1 MPGNY
6 RDTLQTA
13 ISVRQ
18 EELNRVATILAYNAE
33 KFSYRWTSS
42 KVAVIALGALA
53 AAKGK
58 FDKLLS
64 ADNSF
69 NLIFFTA
76 IGLLVAIITGL
87 ETTFKYEGKTIEL
100 KILAAECHSTA
111 RQIDTLW
118 FQKIS
123 LAPSDTD
130 FKTEAVQLLEIQD
143 NKLADIQ
150 TRATKIGIN
159 LTFQIKSILADG
171 VEENVSPDSDG
182 IDAKHLY
189 NA

>member
-1 MPGNY
+1 MSSNY
-6 RDTLQTA
+6 RENLQEA
-13 ISVRQ
+13 INTRQ
-18 EELNRVATILAYNAE
+18 DELNRVATILARNAQ
-33 KFSYRWTSS
+33 KFSIKWTSS

-53 AAKGK
+53 ATKGT

-64 ADNSF
+64 SDNIF
-69 NLIFFTA
+69 NLIFFTS
-76 IGLLVAIITGL
+76 IGLLVAIITRL
-87 ETTFKYEGKTIEL
+87 ETTFKYESKTVEL

-123 LAPSDTD
+123 LAPNDTD
-130 FKTEAVQLLEIQD
+130 YETEAKQLLEIQA

-159 LTFQIKSILADG
+159 LTFEIRTDLTMNITSSVDDNNSRHIYT
-171 VEENVSPDSDG
+171 P
-182 IDAKHLY
+182 
-189 NA
+189 